1 MMKSFCAYVPT
12 NIMFGSGMVKEL
24 HKQQMPGKKAMIVTS
39 NGKSTKANGYLDTVE
54 ARTEAS
60 RR

>member
-39 NGKSTKANGYLDTVE
+39 NGKSTKPTAILTPLRPN
-54 ARTEAS
+54 
-60 RR
+60 